1 LKYKVEIL
9 KKKPLLC
16 ILKFIYWVK
25 KRVMERNNLT
35 ENQEFLLDRGFIPFG
50 WKHLLL
56 RTAIIGLFSLVLGYL
71 QAIGVILLQSPE
83 SKLIVPALFGLV
95 FSLIN
100 WSYLV
105 RISIVLLPLWFAAS
119 TALAHAGVLFI
130 GVLEMPYD
138 QTKFWWI
145 DLLIEF
151 IPPLIA
157 GHWMYSGYSRM
168 AKGVS
173 FWGWFVIVSITLLSI
188 FLLFRT
194 ELSYLLLQGFY
205 HTFLCAALC
214 LLHFGKEKSR
224 RLLF

>member
-1 LKYKVEIL
+1 
-9 KKKPLLC
+9 
-16 ILKFIYWVK
+16 
-25 KRVMERNNLT
+25 MEET
-35 ENQEFLLDRGFIPFG
+35 YQKENQDKSGIENLIPFG

-56 RTAIIGLFSLVLGYL
+56 RTIIIALFSLVLGYL
-71 QAIGVILLQSPE
+71 QAINLIVLSSPE
-83 SKLIVPALFGLV
+83 SKLIIPALFGFV
-95 FSLIN
+95 FALLN

-105 RISIVLLPLWFAAS
+105 KVSVFLLPIWFAAS

-151 IPPLIA
+151 VPPLIA
-157 GHWMYSGYSRM
+157 GQWLYSGYSRM
-168 AKGVS
+168 AKGIS
-173 FWGWFVIVSITLLSI
+173 FWGWFVIVTSTILSI
-188 FLLFRT
+188 LLLFRT

-214 LLHFGKEKSR
+214 LVHFGKEKSR
-224 RLLF
+224 RLLL

>member
-1 LKYKVEIL
+1 MMVNIN
-9 KKKPLLC
+9 
-16 ILKFIYWVK
+16 
-25 KRVMERNNLT
+25 MS
-35 ENQEFLLDRGFIPFG
+35 ENQDKAEIEGFVPFG
-50 WKHLLL
+50 WKHFLL
-56 RTAIIGLFSLVLGYL
+56 RTAIIALLSLILGCL
-71 QAIGVILLQSPE
+71 QAFNLIVFSSPE
-83 SKLIVPALFGLV
+83 SKLIVPAFLGFV
-95 FSLIN
+95 FALLN

-105 RISIVLLPLWFAAS
+105 RAAIFLLPIWFAAS

-151 IPPLIA
+151 VPAIIA
-157 GHWMYSGYSRM
+157 GHWLYSGYSRM

-173 FWGWFVIVSITLLSI
+173 FWSWFVIVGSTMLSI

-205 HTFLCAALC
+205 HTILCAALC
-214 LLHFGKEKSR
+214 LVHFSKEKSR
-224 RLLF
+224 RLLL